1 MELRKAVRIGD
12 KPIVPIQILTAATL
26 AVTAVPTTATTTT
39 VAAATASTTITTT
52 TTATPIAPPDTATL
66 VELPILQPTKIKEEP
81 KLPDT
86 QTPIKKYYGRK
97 RDGQSSSSE
106 DDLNYEEAES
116 TEKNKYGSQMF
127 DFFFQF
133 GRFIFKTELFLSFCV
148 FVSDPIR

>member
-1 MELRKAVRIGD
+1 MELSKAVRIGD
-12 KPIVPIQILTAATL
+12 KPIVTIQTLTAATL

-116 TEKNKYGSQMF
+116 TEKNKYGSQIF
-127 DFFFQF
+127 DFLFNL
-133 GRFIFKTELFLSFCV
+133 EDLFLKLNFFYHFV
-148 FVSDPIR
+148 FLFQI